1 MRCIFVIS
9 YTSLL
14 KIKPERQNKGN
25 DEKILRIMRKIIRL
39 NGSAVEHELAVI
51 SKATLMNTNE
61 SCDTT
66 KGIVCACSLE
76 QVL

>member
-1 MRCIFVIS
+1 MRCIFVNS

-14 KIKPERQNKGN
+14 KIKPERQN
-25 DEKILRIMRKIIRL
+25 IRL

-51 SKATLMNTNE
+51 SEATLMNTNE